1 MQPDLAQIPAWTDHY
16 FLRTKKAV
24 QRFGDKHVTYALF
37 MRRPVVSAPRLA
49 IDWLNAILATSSG
62 SATLP

>member
-1 MQPDLAQIPAWTDHY
+1 MHPSDKEIPRWTDHY

-37 MRRPVVSAPRLA
+37 M
-49 IDWLNAILATSSG
+49 
-62 SATLP
+62 